1 MIELF
6 EQDCKTID
14 RQSSKGNQL
23 KWENNGIWYKA
34 DYCGYEGLSEYVIS
48 NLLKKSTLKSN
59 QFVLYDLEQ
68 IMYKTVCYN
77 GAKSNNFLHDDWQII
92 TLERLYKTFT
102 GKSLYIE
109 TWHIPD
115 TEERL
120 LFLVDQ
126 IERITGLKEF
136 GKYMN
141 ILFTI
146 DALFLNE
153 DRHMHNI
160 ALIVNDDSTYEY
172 CPIFDNGASLL
183 SDIKIDYPLNNN
195 VIDMIKTVKSK
206 TLGPDFIE
214 AINQIEEL
222 YGTKINFYFTD
233 NDINEVTDNCSIYN
247 EDIRKRI
254 KQILKYQ
261 RNKMEYYF

>member
-1 MIELF
+1 MISLDESKLF
-6 EQDCKTID
+6 NSEIS
-14 RQSSKGNQL
+14 SSKGNQF
-23 KWENNGIWYKA
+23 KWKENDYWYKA
-34 DYCGYEGLSEYVIS
+34 DRNGYEGASEYIVS
-48 NLLKKSTLKSN
+48 KLLEKSTLSN
-59 QFVLYDLEQ
+59 NEFLSYSLEQ
-68 IMYKTVCYN
+68 IQYKNQIYN
-77 GAKSNNFLHDDWQII
+77 GCKSKNFLKKNSKII
-92 TLERLYKTFT
+92 TLERLYRNVY
-102 GKSLYIE
+102 GKSL
-109 TWHIPD
+109 TSVL
-115 TEERL
+115 TEFDDYNAKAEY
-120 LFLVDQ
+120 LVNE
-126 IERITGLKEF
+126 IKNITGLNGF
-136 GKYMN
+136 GEYLYKTMVV
-141 ILFTI
+141 

-233 NDINEVTDNCSIYN
+233 DDINEVTDNCSIYN